1 MSEVS
6 ENEQA
11 PIAAAPPG
19 EAASPANEEMT
30 ATVAYP
36 DVGAAQH
43 LAAAPD
49 GDDGETLP
57 GGTLLKHFR
66 IMRLVG
72 RGGMGDIYEAHDES
86 LERTVAIKVIRA
98 VRHMARDDHAHL
110 IHEARAQARINHP
123 HVVQIYYVGLEPEC
137 PFLAMEF
144 VRGTTLAERIRQS
157 PLAFRDIVRISLQII
172 EALRRASEMDIV
184 HADIKPSNVLLD
196 EAGSAKLTD
205 FGLAQRNVADGQRAA
220 GLTGTPRYMAP
231 EMLSGARSSVASDM
245 YALGITLYE
254 LTLGRYPYSQS
265 ATTVQQQFDLHRSAE
280 IAFPDPW
287 PDEIPEG
294 WKDLL
299 GRLLAKQPERRF
311 ADYGTLHSEM
321 ARFRPMTRLPAAI
334 LPRGMAWF
342 LDLIL
347 LAIVMAV
354 ITVMKL
360 ALQRIPLGLSP
371 AAMSRI
377 AGITVNLLAAAVF
390 GVLVLA
396 YARIRT
402 TPGKWFFQISIADQH
417 GLPAPPLRLIPRLL
431 LAQFPVSLS
440 LVFDLLS
447 SLFGIEW
454 IWLNLTQLG
463 LTGVLLAANVT
474 SLVID
479 RRRLA
484 LHDRLLG
491 TRAVVD
497 HSA

>member
-1 MSEVS
+1 MSEDSGS
-6 ENEQA
+6 EPA
-11 PIAAAPPG
+11 PIAAAQPDSG
-19 EAASPANEEMT
+19 ASPGDQEMT

-36 DVGAAQH
+36 LVGLEQPAV
-43 LAAAPD
+43 AAP
-49 GDDGETLP
+49 GADDGSTLAP
-57 GGTLLKHFR
+57 GTLLKHFR
-66 IMRLVG
+66 IVRLVG

-98 VRHMARDDHAHL
+98 ARHMARDDHAHL
-110 IHEARAQARINHP
+110 VHEARAQARINHP
-123 HVVQIYYVGLEPEC
+123 HVAQIYYVGLEPEC

-157 PLAFRDIVRISLQII
+157 PLAFRDIVRISMQII
-172 EALRRASEMDIV
+172 EALRRAAEMDIV
-184 HADIKPSNVLLD
+184 HADIKPSNILLD
-196 EAGSAKLTD
+196 ETGSAKLTD
-205 FGLAQRNVADGQRAA
+205 FGLAQRNVTDGQRAA

-287 PDEIPEG
+287 PEQIPEG

-299 GRLLAKQPERRF
+299 GRLLAKLPDRRF
-311 ADYGTLHSEM
+311 ADYGRLHAEM

-342 LDLIL
+342 LDLTL

-354 ITVMKL
+354 IGVIQL
-360 ALQRIPLGLSP
+360 ALTRIPLGLSQ

-402 TPGKWFFQISIADQH
+402 TPGKWLFQISIADQH

-431 LAQFPVSLS
+431 LSQFPISLS
-440 LVFDLLS
+440 LVFDFVS
-447 SLFGIEW
+447 GLFGIEW

>member
-1 MSEVS
+1 MSEDS
-6 ENEQA
+6 GSQPA
-11 PIAAAPPG
+11 PIVG
-19 EAASPANEEMT
+19 EQPDAAASPRDQEMT

-36 DVGAAQH
+36 LVGGEQAM
-43 LAAAPD
+43 AAAP
-49 GDDGETLP
+49 GADGESTLAI
-57 GGTLLKHFR
+57 GSLLKHFR
-66 IMRLVG
+66 IVRLVG

-98 VRHMARDDHAHL
+98 AQHLGRDEHAHL
-110 IHEARAQARINHP
+110 VHEARAQARINHP

-157 PLAFRDIVRISLQII
+157 PLAFRDIVRISMQII
-172 EALRRASEMDIV
+172 EALRRAAEMDIV
-184 HADIKPSNVLLD
+184 HADIKPSNILLD
-196 EAGSAKLTD
+196 ETGSAKLTD
-205 FGLAQRNVADGQRAA
+205 FGLAQRNVNDDQRAA

-287 PDEIPEG
+287 PEQIPEG
-294 WKDLL
+294 WKNLL
-299 GRLLAKQPERRF
+299 GRLLAKDPEKRF
-311 ADYGTLHSEM
+311 ADYGRLHAEM

-342 LDLIL
+342 LDLML
-347 LAIVMAV
+347 LAIVMVV
-354 ITVMKL
+354 IGLMQF
-360 ALQRIPLGLSP
+360 ALNRIPLGLTD
-371 AAMSRI
+371 AVMNRI
-377 AGITVNLLAAAVF
+377 TSTIVNLVAAAVF
-390 GVLVLA
+390 GVLV
-396 YARIRT
+396 YAHARLRT
-402 TPGKWFFQISIADQH
+402 TPGKWLFQISIADQH

-431 LAQFPVSLS
+431 LSQFPISLS
-440 LVFDLLS
+440 LVFDFVS
-447 SLFGIEW
+447 GLFGIEL
-454 IWLNLTQLG
+454 IWVGLTQLG
-463 LTGVLLAANVT
+463 LTGAWLAANIV

-479 RRRLA
+479 KRRLA

-491 TRAVVD
+491 TRAVID
-497 HSA
+497 HAM